1 MTCPENTKNDQLASG
16 IRLVWRT
23 KDNGLRTARL
33 EKAENHLETGL
44 RVSLCKPASSST
56 LVSPDSLATGPGRAA
71 KLRSTRLEKADNHF
85 EIDLRAFLCKPA
97 GQWQVLPFGSGLM
110 DSPCLLAVFPLPLAP

>member
-1 MTCPENTKNDQLASG
+1 MGHGGVMIFFICTFVFSCFSLIFLILAG
-16 IRLVWRT
+16 VFPLDAFKTLYDFAYIHAYIHTYIHTYIRLVWRT

-56 LVSPDSLATGPGRAA
+56 LVSPDSLATGTG
-71 KLRSTRLEKADNHF
+71 
-85 EIDLRAFLCKPA
+85 
-97 GQWQVLPFGSGLM
+97 
-110 DSPCLLAVFPLPLAP
+110 